1 MERFFRSL
9 KTDWMPEHGYASQW
23 QAEADV
29 LRYLTDYYN
38 HQRPHSYNRAA
49 ELIVRATI
57 VIEVNVRSECGKRH
71 SAYEHGKAN

>member
-9 KTDWMPEHGYASQW
+9 RSEWVPASGYVDQA

-38 HQRPHSYNRAA
+38 HQRPHSHNDYQTPARRE
-49 ELIVRATI
+49 ELA
-57 VIEVNVRSECGKRH
+57 G
-71 SAYEHGKAN
+71 

>member
-9 KTDWMPEHGYASQW
+9 KSEWIPATGYADQA

-38 HQRPHSYNRAA
+38 YQRPHSYNQFQTPAQREARA
-49 ELIVRATI
+49 
-57 VIEVNVRSECGKRH
+57 G
-71 SAYEHGKAN
+71 